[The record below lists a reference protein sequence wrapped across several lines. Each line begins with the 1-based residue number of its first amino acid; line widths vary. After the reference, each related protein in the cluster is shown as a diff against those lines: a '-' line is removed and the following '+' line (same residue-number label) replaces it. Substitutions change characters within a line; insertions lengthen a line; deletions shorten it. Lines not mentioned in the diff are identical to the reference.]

1 MRFIIASIFMSFIG
15 IALIVTAYQLT
26 CDKTPEYVYSIF
38 AVGTFIFSSFPFVLV
53 VGLGKVIHK
62 PNILRIFRWL
72 RISTSIA
79 CYVTLFDACKEIVSL
94 NNDHSTAQMIFF
106 FTGLLLTILAQYGIN
121 KRNADSAK

>member
-1 MRFIIASIFMSFIG
+1 MSFIG